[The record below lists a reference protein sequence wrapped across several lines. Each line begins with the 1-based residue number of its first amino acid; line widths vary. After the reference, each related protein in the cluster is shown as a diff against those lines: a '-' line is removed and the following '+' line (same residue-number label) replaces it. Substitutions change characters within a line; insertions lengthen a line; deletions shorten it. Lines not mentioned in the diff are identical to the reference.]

1 MAYKYFATLVLCLSA
16 LTLTAQTP
24 EVDHPFQMLA
34 QYDSLEVYLEADF
47 KKLPKDKTKNSWLP
61 AVFQVRKGETILRT
75 FEVSIQ
81 ARGNNRREV
90 CDMPPLKIRFAGA
103 GKLPDS
109 VAELRTLKMVAP
121 CKGSSN
127 YETLILKEAL
137 TYSLYEHMTPESF
150 RTKLVRI
157 TLKDRSRKNAYDPVH
172 AFFIEP
178 EAELA
183 DRLNCYAIK
192 PTVMSPRGLEE
203 STFNRVCVF
212 QYMVGNTDWTPYN
225 RHNIRILIHRA
236 TKAVIAVPYDFDYCG
251 AVDAP
256 YAVPQTGAPI
266 QHVRQRY
273 FFGLCRPKEDY
284 QRVFDAFLA
293 QKDPLLKRCDTF
305 PYLSKSAKEDVK
317 SYIESFF
324 PILENPKAVRKE
336 ILEHCDNFKKG

>member
-1 MAYKYFATLVLCLSA
+1 MTCKYFTTLALCLWA

-24 EVDHPFQMLA
+24 ELDHPFQMLT

-47 KKLPKDKTKNSWLP
+47 KKLPKDKTKNIWLP
-61 AVFQVRKGETILRT
+61 AVFQVRAGEKTLRT
-75 FEVSIQ
+75 FDVSIQ

-90 CDMPPLKIRFAGA
+90 CDMPPLKIRFVGA
-103 GKLPDS
+103 EKIPDS

-127 YETLILKEAL
+127 YEALILKEAL
-137 TYSLYEHMTPESF
+137 VYSLYEHMTPESF
-150 RTKLVRI
+150 RTKLVRL
-157 TLKDRSRKNAYDPVH
+157 TLKDRSRKTAYEPVH

-178 EAELA
+178 EAEMA

-192 PTVMSPRGLEE
+192 PNVMSPRGLEE
-203 STFNRVCVF
+203 SAFNRVCIF
-212 QYMVGNTDWTPYN
+212 EYMVGNTDWTPYN
-225 RHNIRILIHRA
+225 RHNMRILINR
-236 TKAVIAVPYDFDYCG
+236 TTNAVIAVPYDFDYCG

-293 QKDPLLKRCDTF
+293 QKEPLLKRCDTF
-305 PYLSKSAKEDVK
+305 PYLSKSAREGVK